1 MIEKAGAGKPAP
13 VFFYT
18 VSAFALILS
27 IGDLFDDIQ
36 RIDKATCGKNIPQ
49 AVNSIFQ
56 FAGNH
61 GKPLFFAVFFIILN
75 FWEDG
80 KKITGQI
87 GQRGIPSSKKR
98 TAERTKGSAC
108 CNLHFYVV

>member
-49 AVNSIFQ
+49 TVNSIFQ
-56 FAGNH
+56 FACNH
-61 GKPLFFAVFFIILN
+61 INQSPYSKC
-75 FWEDG
+75 
-80 KKITGQI
+80 KKYSDL
-87 GQRGIPSSKKR
+87 RRS
-98 TAERTKGSAC
+98 
-108 CNLHFYVV
+108 